1 MCGLWREAF
10 IVDNKNRHDRG
21 CPDVVRQAEFELQN
35 LRVADFT
42 GGSNVG
48 ILNWLC
54 PWALVYLGQRPWKV
68 TKGDLDKRQNAKYI
82 P

>member
-42 GGSNVG
+42 GGSTFG
-48 ILNWLC
+48 ILN
-54 PWALVYLGQRPWKV
+54 
-68 TKGDLDKRQNAKYI
+68 
-82 P
+82 